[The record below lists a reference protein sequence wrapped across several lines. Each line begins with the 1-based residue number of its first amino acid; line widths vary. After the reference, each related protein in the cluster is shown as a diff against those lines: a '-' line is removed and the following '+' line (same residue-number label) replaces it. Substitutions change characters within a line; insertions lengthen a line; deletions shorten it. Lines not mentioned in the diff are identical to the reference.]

1 MVMIFIK
8 EHNKNNESRQLNFLC
23 KLFDPKLVPDLN
35 EKKHALLQTID
46 AQKFDIEM
54 SDQ

>member
-8 EHNKNNESRQLNFLC
+8 EHNKNNESRQLNSLC
-23 KLFDPKLVPDLN
+23 KLLDPKLVPDLN
-35 EKKHALLQTID
+35 EKNTLLQTID